1 MACATRQRP
10 GRILRRPSAG
20 LLCALLLTFAACADG
35 GTTSTPG
42 GAAQPLPP
50 FDHIVVVVV
59 ENHPY
64 GDIIGS
70 SDAPYINSLAQRG
83 AEFTDS
89 HAVAHPS
96 EPNYLALFAGSTFG
110 LTSDDCPQS
119 FNAPNLGGEL
129 LAHNLSFVGYSESLP
144 SPGFTGCDDGNG
156 LYARKHNP
164 WVNFADLPAPSNQ
177 PFDAFPRDFT
187 QLPAI
192 PLPLPNLPDHLHPA
206 PPPHRAT

>member
-59 ENHPY
+59 ENPPY

-70 SDAPYINSLAQRG
+70 SEAPYIHRLAQRR
-83 AEFTDS
+83 AAFTDS
-89 HAVAHPS
+89 PAVAHPR
-96 EPNYLALFAGSTFG
+96 EANYLG
-110 LTSDDCPQS
+110 P
-119 FNAPNLGGEL
+119 
-129 LAHNLSFVGYSESLP
+129 
-144 SPGFTGCDDGNG
+144 
-156 LYARKHNP
+156 
-164 WVNFADLPAPSNQ
+164 
-177 PFDAFPRDFT
+177 FPRLDFVT
-187 QLPAI
+187 R
-192 PLPLPNLPDHLHPA
+192 HV
-206 PPPHRAT
+206 RR